1 MVGRFGV
8 QVALL
13 AFSGAILA
21 GVVAGNDAQTV
32 LSRALLAMVI
42 AMFIGQLVGWTSKM
56 VLRDHLQRRKTAV
69 DAEHEAALEAA
80 DAAADDESSEPQ
92 PA

>member
-8 QVALL
+8 QMALL

-21 GVVAGNDAQTV
+21 GIAVGNDAQTV
-32 LSRALLAMVI
+32 LSRALIAMVI
-42 AMFIGQLVGWTSKM
+42 AMFIGQLVGWTSKL
-56 VLRDHLQRRKTAV
+56 VLRDHLQRRKVAV
-69 DAEHEAALEAA
+69 DLEHAAAAESSAAEAA
-80 DAAADDESSEPQ
+80 DEPSETQ